1 MRTHDPEEDEGQPID
16 MRLADI
22 DLIQD
27 LFYSDAMGKRLNY
40 LVNARKYVAAMRDL
54 RILCRSS
61 SSDAHDIASQWR
73 CLCGIIGDDFMAD
86 LLSTPLEW
94 QQLVYLC
101 DEVVKPWR
109 HHDDYVVV
117 WLQKDGKVVA
127 RRSADGFY
135 SFVVEKGE
143 G

>member
-1 MRTHDPEEDEGQPID
+1 LRTHNPEEDEGQPVD
-16 MRLADI
+16 MKLTDI
-22 DLIQD
+22 DIIQD

-40 LVNARKYVAAMRDL
+40 LVNAKRYVAAMRDL

-61 SSDAHDIASQWR
+61 SSDPFDIASEWR
-73 CLCGIIGDDFMAD
+73 RLCGIVGDSFMAD

-101 DEVVKPWR
+101 DEVVKPWQ

-117 WLQKDGKVVA
+117 WMQKDGKVIA
-127 RRSADGFY
+127 RRSEDGFY
-135 SFVVEKGE
+135 SFTVQKGK